1 MRVPTLPALCQ
12 AVPDLNYLEED
23 GFEMVTETMFQLKAL
38 IGLGLI
44 IIIGGTAIAIH
55 KLQQLIEAI
64 RDLHQDIAVIRLD
77 NSRTMAELR
86 RKQRY

>member
-1 MRVPTLPALCQ
+1 MRCWVA
-12 AVPDLNYLEED
+12 
-23 GFEMVTETMFQLKAL
+23 GGSEMATEMFQLKAL
-38 IGLGLI
+38 FAIGILVVVT
-44 IIIGGTAIAIH
+44 GTAVAVH

>member
-1 MRVPTLPALCQ
+1 MA
-12 AVPDLNYLEED
+12 
-23 GFEMVTETMFQLKAL
+23 GGSEMATEMFQLKAL
-38 IGLGLI
+38 FAIGILVVVT
-44 IIIGGTAIAIH
+44 GTAVAVH